1 MDVLLFLNKL
11 IVSVE
16 RERERK
22 KYYKFT
28 IIYPYFRI
36 RIIEKLCEEN
46 RNIGGLT
53 I

>member
-16 RERERK
+16 REREK
-22 KYYKFT
+22 KYKFT